1 MIDVNHFI
9 RRHPADLEHSLRRR
23 GENPAVV
30 AEARQMDDSRRYH
43 TSIRDATRE
52 QRNAK
57 SKDIGA
63 MMRAGAMSELDAA
76 RLEKMRAEVRRLDE
90 EIKAAEQEAARFNT
104 RLRELLLAI
113 PNPPQADVPYGA
125 DESENVI
132 VRQGGERSTFDFK
145 PQEHWALAE
154 SLGLVD
160 MERGAKL
167 SGSRF
172 YVLGEQGA
180 RLQRALVAY
189 MLDLHRREHGYRE
202 MGLPLLVRREVMEG
216 SGQLPKFADNLYHDD
231 EDDLWLIPTA
241 EVPLANLHRDEILPP
256 GALPIRYMAHTHCFR
271 REKAAAGRDT
281 RGIKRVH
288 QFEKVELFH
297 FTAPE
302 ESGAALNALLG
313 HAEAVCAG
321 LGLAYRVQEHCTG
334 DLPFQVCK
342 SYDIDVWAPASNE
355 WLEVSSCSN
364 CGDFQARRANIRF
377 RREQGARPEFV
388 HTLNGS
394 GLALPRIV
402 IALIESGQRADGSV
416 ALPDALVPYMG
427 QAALT
432 PAV

>member
-1 MIDVNHFI
+1 MIDPNLL
-9 RRHPADLEHSLRRR
+9 RRDPDALKHSLERR
-23 GENPAVV
+23 GEDPAIV
-30 AEARQMDDSRRYH
+30 AEAREADEQRRNF
-43 TSIRDATRE
+43 TSTLDALRE
-52 QRNAK
+52 QRNAA
-57 SKDIGA
+57 SKTIGA
-63 MMRAGAMSELDAA
+63 LMRGGAPSEADAA
-76 RLEKMRAEVRRLDE
+76 RLTEMREDVRRTGEQIDD
-90 EIKAAEQEAARFNT
+90 AEQQAAASNA

-113 PNPPQADVPYGA
+113 PNPPQDDVPDGA
-125 DESENVI
+125 DESDNVI
-132 VRQGGERSTFDFK
+132 VRQVGQAPELDFK
-145 PQEHWALAE
+145 PKEHWELAD

-172 YVLGEQGA
+172 YALGEQGA

-189 MLDLHRREHGYRE
+189 MLDLHRREHAYRE
-202 MGLPLLVRREVMEG
+202 MSLPLLVRREVMEG

-256 GALPIRYMAHTHCFR
+256 GALPLRYMAHTHCFR

-302 ESGAALNALLG
+302 DSAAALDALLS

-321 LGLAYRVQEHCTG
+321 LELPYRVQEHCTG

-342 SYDIDVWAPASNE
+342 SYDIDVWASASNE

-394 GLALPRIV
+394 GLALPRII
-402 IALIESGQRADGSV
+402 IALIENGQRADGSV
-416 ALPDALVPYMG
+416 RLPDV
-427 QAALT
+427 LT
-432 PAV
+432 PYLGQPSLPLAP

>member
-1 MIDVNHFI
+1 MIDIDLV
-9 RRHPADLEHSLRRR
+9 RRDPTALKRSLERR
-23 GENPAVV
+23 GEDPTVV
-30 AEARQMDDSRRYH
+30 DQVRQVDEQRRALALEGD
-43 TSIRDATRE
+43 TLRE
-52 QRNAK
+52 QRNQTSRA
-57 SKDIGA
+57 IGA
-63 MMRAGAMSELDAA
+63 LVLSDPLPPADIERRDA
-76 RLEKMRAEVRRLDE
+76 MRAEMRRVGE
-90 EIKAAEQEAARFNT
+90 RIGAVEQEQATVSAH
-104 RLRELLLAI
+104 LRQLLLNIA
-113 PNPPQADVPYGA
+113 NPPQSDVPDGA
-125 DESENVI
+125 GESDNRI
-132 VRQGGERSTFDFK
+132 VRQVGRTAAFGFAPK
-145 PQEHWALAE
+145 EHWELTE
-154 SLGLVD
+154 SLALVD

-167 SGSRF
+167 AGSRF
-172 YVLGEQGA
+172 YVLGEQGV

-231 EDDLWLIPTA
+231 DDDLWLIPTA
-241 EVPLANLHRDEILPP
+241 EAPLANLHRDEILPP

-302 ESGAALNALLG
+302 HSAAALDALLG

-321 LGLAYRVQEHCTG
+321 LELPYRVQEHCTG

-377 RREQGARPEFV
+377 RREQGARPDFV

-394 GLALPRIV
+394 GLALPRII

-416 ALPDALVPYMG
+416 RLPNVLAPYLGQETLALAP
-427 QAALT
+427 
-432 PAV
+432 

>member
-1 MIDVNHFI
+1 MIDLNLL
-9 RRHPADLEHSLRRR
+9 RHDPDGLKRSLERR
-23 GENPAVV
+23 GEDPAVV
-30 AEARQMDDSRRYH
+30 DEARQTDEQRRALALEGD
-43 TSIRDATRE
+43 TLRE
-52 QRNAK
+52 QRNAA
-57 SKDIGA
+57 SKAIGA
-63 MMRAGAMSELDAA
+63 LMRGSAPSETDRA
-76 RLEKMRAEVRRLDE
+76 RLEEMREEVRRVGE
-90 EIKAAEQEAARFNT
+90 RIGAVEQEHATANA
-104 RLRELLLAI
+104 RLRELLLTIA
-113 PNPPQADVPYGA
+113 NPPQDDVPDGG
-125 DESENVI
+125 DESDNVI
-132 VRQGGERSTFDFK
+132 VREVGERSAFDFEPK
-145 PQEHWALAE
+145 EHWALAE

-180 RLQRALVAY
+180 RLQRALVSY
-189 MLDLHRREHGYRE
+189 MLDLHRRDHGYRE
-202 MGLPLLVRREVMEG
+202 MGVPLLVRPEVMEG

-297 FTAPE
+297 FTTPE
-302 ESGAALNALLG
+302 DSGAALDALLS
-313 HAEAVCAG
+313 HAEAVCSG
-321 LGLAYRVQEHCTG
+321 LELPYRVQEHCTG

-342 SYDIDVWAPASNE
+342 SYDIDVWAPASQE

-402 IALIESGQRADGSV
+402 IALIESGQRTDGSV
-416 ALPDALVPYMG
+416 RLPDALVPYMG

>member
-1 MIDVNHFI
+1 MIDPNLL
-9 RRHPADLEHSLRRR
+9 RRDPDALKRSLQRR
-23 GENPAVV
+23 GEDPAVV
-30 AEARQMDDSRRYH
+30 DEARQADEQRRNF
-43 TSIRDATRE
+43 TSARDALRE
-52 QRNAK
+52 QRNAA
-57 SKDIGA
+57 SKAIGA
-63 MMRAGAMSELDAA
+63 LMRGGGPSEADAA
-76 RLEKMRAEVRRLDE
+76 RLAEMREQVRRTGVQIDDAE
-90 EIKAAEQEAARFNT
+90 RQAAASDA

-113 PNPPQADVPYGA
+113 ANPPQDDVPDGA
-125 DESENVI
+125 GESDNRI
-132 VRQGGERSTFDFK
+132 VREVGQPPAFDFK
-145 PQEHWALAE
+145 PKEHWELAE

-241 EVPLANLHRDEILPP
+241 EVPLSNLHRGEILSP

-302 ESGAALNALLG
+302 DSPAALDALLG

-321 LGLAYRVQEHCTG
+321 LELPYRVQEHCTG
-334 DLPFQVCK
+334 DLPFQVSK

-377 RREQGARPEFV
+377 RREQSARPDFV

-394 GLALPRIV
+394 GLALPRII

-416 ALPDALVPYMG
+416 RLPNVLAPYLG
-427 QAALT
+427 QETLS
-432 PAV
+432 PAP